1 MRPHPVLAMTV
12 GFVVAACKP
21 DQSAVPVTAPHLH
34 PSAQG
39 VSAVSAGEL
48 AGQLAGLRRVT
59 APFHRFSAAVDAG
72 WSNQL
77 TTCFSSSEGA
87 MGFHYNNP
95 SLMDG
100 TVDAAQPEALLYE
113 PQRDGSLRFVGVEYI
128 VPRTAWSGAEPP
140 VLYGQTFP
148 YIELFDVYGLHVWTG
163 TANPDGVFAAWNPRV
178 SCAYAD
184 RVR

>member
-1 MRPHPVLAMTV
+1 MRLHHVLAATL
-12 GFVVAACKP
+12 GFLVAACET
-21 DQSAVPVTAPHLH
+21 DQPAVPEAALHLH

-39 VSAVSAGEL
+39 ASAG
-48 AGQLAGLRRVT
+48 GDQQLAALRRVT

-72 WSNQL
+72 WSHQL
-77 TTCFSSSEGA
+77 TPCFSSSEGG
-87 MGFHYNNP
+87 MGFHYANT
-95 SLMDG
+95 SLIDAA
-100 TVDAAQPEALLYE
+100 VDAAQPEALLYE

-148 YIELFDVYGLHVWTG
+148 YIEAFDVYGLHVWVG
-163 TANPDGVFAAWNPRV
+163 RHNPDGVFAAWNPRV

-184 RVR
+184 RVE